1 MGLSYIDTEDLRYAK
16 MLLENPGFAA
26 KLINIFG
33 APFEKGFQYLPD
45 SVSRQINN
53 ISRSALIAALN
64 FAVFTLGNRPE
75 KKSADKLHK
84 LAVAASGCAG
94 GFFGLTALGIE
105 LPVATTIM
113 LRSIADIAR
122 SEAEDIQTIESK
134 LACIEVFAFGSRS
147 HSDDSVETGYYAIR
161 AALSKAVS
169 DAASYLAE
177 KELAET
183 GAPILVRLI
192 TQIGSRFGIVVS
204 EKVAASAVPIFGA
217 AGSALVNTVF
227 MEHFQEMAR
236 GHFIIRRLE
245 RFHGK
250 EIIKNEY
257 NKL

>member
-1 MGLSYIDTEDLRYAK
+1 MSLSYIDMEDLKYAK
-16 MLLENPGFAA
+16 TLLENPGLAA
-26 KLINIFG
+26 KFINIFG
-33 APFEKGFQYLPD
+33 VPFEKGFQYLPD

-53 ISRSALIAALN
+53 ISKSALIAALN
-64 FAVFTLGNRPE
+64 FAVFTLGNKPE

-94 GFFGLTALGIE
+94 GLFGLTALGFE

-122 SEAEDIQTIESK
+122 SEKEDIQTIESK
-134 LACIEVFAFGSRS
+134 LACIEVFAFGSKS
-147 HSDDSVETGYYAIR
+147 HSDDSVDAGYYAIR

-177 KELAET
+177 QGLAET
-183 GAPILVRLI
+183 GSPILVRLI
-192 TQIGSRFGIVVS
+192 AQISSRFGIIVS
-204 EKVAASAVPIFGA
+204 EKVAASAIPIIGA
-217 AGSALVNTVF
+217 AGSAAINTVF

-245 RFHGK
+245 RIHGK
-250 EIIKNEY
+250 DVIKNEY
-257 NKL
+257 NKM